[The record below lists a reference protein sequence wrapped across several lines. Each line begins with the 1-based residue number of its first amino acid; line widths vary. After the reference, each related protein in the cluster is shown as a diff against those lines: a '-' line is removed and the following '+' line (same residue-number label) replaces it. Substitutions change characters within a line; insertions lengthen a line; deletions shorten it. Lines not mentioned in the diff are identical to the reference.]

1 MIIFVFNRQN
11 VVVQKIILVHNVHRV
26 QVFQIEF
33 VTIMVNVK
41 EQVLGKEMV
50 DVSVIKAMKEI
61 IVLNVQM
68 DFMNLTKMKIN
79 YFVLIVMLL
88 VMDLVKDQDQK
99 IVKNV
104 QKDGIY

>member
-11 VVVQKIILVHNVHRV
+11 VVVQKIILVRNVHHV

-50 DVSVIKAMKEI
+50 DVSVIRAMKEI

-88 VMDLVKDQDQK
+88 VMDLAKDQDQK